1 MEPTIE
7 TLEARPSAAVRAT
20 VQMQE
25 IGNKIGEL
33 MPVVMAVAKDSASGP
48 VYARWH
54 CWDEATGD
62 GDMELGVPVAQ
73 PLHGAGDVQAT
84 ELPAGRAAV
93 YWHVGPYDD
102 LKDSWGI
109 VQEWV
114 SAQELTSRGAPWEE
128 YCSDCSVTPPEK
140 LRTRIVWPV
149 E

>member
-7 TLEARPSAAVRAT
+7 TLEARPSVAVRTA
-20 VQMQE
+20 VQLQE
-25 IGNKIGEL
+25 IGDKIGEL
-33 MPVVMAVAKDSASGP
+33 MPVVMAVASESASGP

-54 CWDEATGD
+54 GWDLATGD
-62 GDMELGVPVAQ
+62 GDMELGIPVAQ
-73 PLHGAGDVQAT
+73 HVPGSGDVQPT

-102 LKDSWGI
+102 LRNSWE
-109 VQEWV
+109 VVRDWV
-114 SAQELTSRGAPWEE
+114 SAKGLTSRAAPWEE
-128 YCSDCSVTPPEK
+128 YCSDCSVTPPEQ